1 MAPTPHQSKTAKA
14 KLIAGGKQPKA
25 RIARYLKTTEP
36 QLVEGAKNA
45 LLLKGIKCSEN
56 MSTVLKDMRSVQS
69 PHSKLLS
76 KNNMIVPFDDEGQQ
90 SLEFLTT
97 KNDAALFALAS
108 HNKKRP
114 NNLVLGRTF
123 DRRVLDMV
131 EIGILQYR
139 SVGDFP
145 GLPKKRLGSKPL
157 LQFVGDLWQSD
168 VNLKRLQ
175 NLLVDFYRGDPVD
188 SLIVSGLDHVMVF
201 TAAEASFGGQQEN
214 MPIIH
219 QRTYYMKLKKDPKG
233 GKAPAPYLT
242 PSGPDMDFKV
252 CLRWMNDYHC
262 SSFARVIYAVS
273 TNHFLL
279 SLQIRRTKFAS
290 PDLWKLA
297 MKQPTTNKA
306 KKKKNQ
312 TTNLFGETIGR
323 LHLEKQN
330 IDNRSGKKSKALRMA
345 EKLEKAEEGAAIES
359 ELGKEQEEMDHE
371 FQQAYGFGREDM
383 V

>member
-25 RIARYLKTTEP
+25 RITRYLKTTES
-36 QLVEGAKNA
+36 QLVEGAKTS
-45 LLLKGIKCSEN
+45 LLLKGIRCSDG

-69 PHSKLLS
+69 PHAKLLT
-76 KNNMIVPFDDEGQQ
+76 KNNMIVPFDDAGQQ

-114 NNLVLGRTF
+114 NNLVMGRTF
-123 DRRVLDMV
+123 DRRILDMV
-131 EIGILQYR
+131 ELGILQYR
-139 SVGDFP
+139 SLNDFG

-157 LQFVGDLWQSD
+157 LQFVGDSWSSD
-168 VNLKRLQ
+168 INLKRLQ
-175 NLLVDFYRGDPVD
+175 NLLMDFYRGDPVD
-188 SLIVSGLDHVMVF
+188 SLILSGLDHVMVF
-201 TAAEASFGGQQEN
+201 TAAETSLGGQELH
-214 MPIIH
+214 PVIH

-233 GKAPAPYLT
+233 GKAPVPYLT

-252 CLRWMNDYHC
+252 
-262 SSFARVIYAVS
+262 
-273 TNHFLL
+273 
-279 SLQIRRTKFAS
+279 RRTQFAS

-297 MKQPTTNKA
+297 MKQPASVKA

-312 TTNLFGETIGR
+312 TTNIFGETIGR
-323 LHLEKQN
+323 LHLERQD
-330 IDNRSGKKSKALRMA
+330 IDKRTGKKAKALRLA
-345 EKLEKAEEGAAIES
+345 ERLEKEEEGAAVES
-359 ELGKEQEEMDHE
+359 ELGRETEQMSSE
-371 FQQAYGFGREDM
+371 FKQAYGFAPD